1 MIQQSVVWKGE
12 VGMAQTIQIGR
23 FHELKVVELVQ
34 GGVLLG
40 AAGRELFLPSHL
52 VPKDVAIGHCIRA
65 FIYADREGAPQ
76 ATTAAPAAALDEFAY
91 LPCVSV
97 TRAGAYLGWG
107 VPKDLYVPPDE
118 QQTPMVE
125 GNSYVA
131 VVCLDRT
138 GERLLASTCLS
149 RYFDYD
155 VERVEPNDEVALLVY
170 GHIDAGVQVVV
181 DQRHRGLIHQA
192 DVHRTLDI
200 GAELRGHVRQIR
212 EDNRLDVVLSRR
224 GAEGNQDAQ
233 EVILAALRQ
242 AGGSLPLHDRSSP
255 QEISRTLGISK
266 KAFKRGAG
274 GLYKAKRIVIHD
286 ESISL
291 VDS

>member
-1 MIQQSVVWKGE
+1 
-12 VGMAQTIQIGR
+12 MAQTLQIGR
-23 FHELKVVELVQ
+23 FHELEVIELVR

-52 VPKDVAIGHCIRA
+52 APTGVAIGHWIKV

-76 ATTAAPAAALDEFAY
+76 ATTRAPAAALGDIAY

-97 TRAGAYLGWG
+97 TRAGAYLSWG

-118 QQTPMVE
+118 QQTPLVE

-131 VVCLDRT
+131 VVCLDRA
-138 GERLLASTCLS
+138 GERLIASTCLH
-149 RYFDYD
+149 RHFDYA
-155 VERVEPNDEVALLVY
+155 VEQVDPNDEVDLLVY

-192 DVHRTLDI
+192 DVHRPLAT
-200 GAELRGHVRQIR
+200 GAELRGYVRQIR
-212 EDNRLDVVLSRR
+212 EDNRLDIVLTRP
-224 GAEGNQDAQ
+224 GAGGIQDAR
-233 EVILAALRQ
+233 EVILRALKQ
-242 AGGSLPLHDRSSP
+242 AGGSLPLHDHSSP
-255 QEISRTLGISK
+255 QEISRALGISK

-274 GLYKAKRIVIHD
+274 SLYKAKRIVIHD

-291 VDS
+291 ADS